1 MAYQLGDV
9 LRVTVYGFV
18 IHEGI
23 YTDEGTVIS
32 NSRRNGYV
40 VEETLGQ
47 FSAGRR
53 VTNVGPLSEVSPHVA
68 LAHARTKLG
77 KKYKL
82 YSDNCQHFVRRCY
95 RLKPKSPQ
103 ADKIVY
109 GILLLAVFVL
119 VF

>member
-1 MAYQLGDV
+1 MYQLGDV

-18 IHEGI
+18 VHEGI
-23 YTDEGTVIS
+23 YTDAGTVIS

-40 VEETLGQ
+40 VEESLHE
-47 FSAGRR
+47 FSAGREIA
-53 VTNVGPLSEVSPHVA
+53 NIGPLSDISPHLA

-77 KKYKL
+77 QKYKL

-103 ADKIVY
+103 ANKVVY
-109 GILLLAVFVL
+109 GALFLATLAV